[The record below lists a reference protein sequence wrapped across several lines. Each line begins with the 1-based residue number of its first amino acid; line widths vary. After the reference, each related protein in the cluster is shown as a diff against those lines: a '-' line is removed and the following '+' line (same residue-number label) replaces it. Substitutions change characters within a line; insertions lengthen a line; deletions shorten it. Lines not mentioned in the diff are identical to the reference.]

1 MHKVSVY
8 EEYNFYALRQ
18 REDCYVSSMLGQKAP
33 MSMEINK
40 SLIEEMQLIMAD
52 YTQKGRTENHLGQIM
67 SQSLH
72 PQEIE
77 LLKGI
82 RTVRQMIHQ
91 EKGVFKGKQK
101 LQEMLKHY
109 LANNTRS
116 KTWPNARGLGT

>member
-67 SQSLH
+67 S
-72 PQEIE
+72 
-77 LLKGI
+77 
-82 RTVRQMIHQ
+82 
-91 EKGVFKGKQK
+91 
-101 LQEMLKHY
+101 
-109 LANNTRS
+109 
-116 KTWPNARGLGT
+116 